1 MDYKI
6 IINLSLLNNAI
17 ETEVEI
23 GDSME
28 KEYLFPI
35 DMLLSTKRKKAY
47 FCIYLQRKEEQMLSG
62 SLITSDLIVIN

>member
-28 KEYLFPI
+28 KGIFIPYRYAPI
-35 DMLLSTKRKKAY
+35 YKRKKAY
-47 FCIYLQRKEEQMLSG
+47 FCIYLQKKEEQMLSG